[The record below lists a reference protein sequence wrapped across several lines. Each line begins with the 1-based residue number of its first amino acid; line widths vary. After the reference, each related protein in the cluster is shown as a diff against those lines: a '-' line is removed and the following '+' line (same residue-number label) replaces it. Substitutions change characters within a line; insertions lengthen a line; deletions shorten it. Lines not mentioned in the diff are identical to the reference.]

1 MKKKNKPVD
10 NIVCQNRKASFNFFF
25 EEIIESGIELVGP
38 EVKSLR
44 SGKATISES
53 YATDEEGEIFLI
65 NSYIPQ
71 YLQSSYNNH
80 DPKRHRKLLL
90 KKKEISKL
98 IGKVN
103 RDGYSIVPTKIYF
116 NKKGIA
122 KVQIAL
128 AKGKKNHDKRE
139 AKKNR
144 DWDREKSRIFR
155 KTS

>member
-1 MKKKNKPVD
+1 MAPKNKPVD
-10 NIVCQNRKASFNFFF
+10 NIVCHNRKASFNYFF
-25 EEIIESGIELVGP
+25 EDLYEAGIELVGS

-44 SGKATISES
+44 LGKGNISES
-53 YATDEEGEIFLI
+53 YAIDQEGEIFLF
-65 NSYIPQ
+65 NSYIPS

-80 DPKRHRKLLL
+80 DPRRLRKLLL
-90 KKKEISKL
+90 KKKEINKF

-103 RDGYSIVPTKIYF
+103 RDGYSIIPLKIYF

-128 AKGKKNHDKRE
+128 AKGKKNYDKRDT
-139 AKKNR
+139 KKNR

>member
-1 MKKKNKPVD
+1 M
-10 NIVCQNRKASFNFFF
+10 
-25 EEIIESGIELVGP
+25 
-38 EVKSLR
+38 R

-53 YATDEEGEIFLI
+53 YATDQEGEIFLI

-116 NKKGIA
+116 NKKGN
-122 KVQIAL
+122 VEGER

-139 AKKNR
+139 TKKNR
-144 DWDREKSRIFR
+144 DWNRGEVKNF
-155 KTS
+155 

>member
-25 EEIIESGIELVGP
+25 EEIIESGIELIGP

-53 YATDEEGEIFLI
+53 YATDQEGEIFLI

-103 RDGYSIVPTKIYF
+103 RDGYSIIPTKIYF

-139 AKKNR
+139 TKKNR

>member
-1 MKKKNKPVD
+1 MNKKNKPVD

-25 EEIIESGIELVGP
+25 EEIIESGIELIGP

-53 YATDEEGEIFLI
+53 YATDQEGEIFLI

-139 AKKNR
+139 TKKNR

>member
-1 MKKKNKPVD
+1 MNKKTKPVD
-10 NIVCQNRKASFNFFF
+10 NIVCQNRKAGFNFFF

-53 YATDEEGEIFLI
+53 YATDQEGEIFLI

-71 YLQSSYNNH
+71 YLHSSYNNH

-90 KKKEISKL
+90 KKKEIGKL

-139 AKKNR
+139 TKKNR

>member
-1 MKKKNKPVD
+1 MNSKNKSVD
-10 NIVCQNRKASFNFFF
+10 NIVCQNRKASFNYFF
-25 EEIIESGIELVGP
+25 EEIVESGVELLGP

-44 SGKATISES
+44 SGKANIAES
-53 YATDEEGEIFLI
+53 YAVDQEGEIFLF

-71 YLQSSYNNH
+71 YSQSSYNNH
-80 DPKRHRKLLL
+80 DPRRLRKLLL
-90 KKKEISKL
+90 KKKEINKF

-103 RDGYSIVPTKIYF
+103 RDGYSIIPLKIYF

-128 AKGKKNHDKRE
+128 AKGKKNYDKRHT
-139 AKKNR
+139 KKNR

>member
-1 MKKKNKPVD
+1 MNKKNKPVD

-44 SGKATISES
+44 SGEATISES
-53 YATDEEGEIFLI
+53 YATDQEGEIFLI

-139 AKKNR
+139 TKKNR

>member
-1 MKKKNKPVD
+1 MCIRD
-10 NIVCQNRKASFNFFF
+10 R
-25 EEIIESGIELVGP
+25 
-38 EVKSLR
+38 
-44 SGKATISES
+44 
-53 YATDEEGEIFLI
+53 YATDQEGEIFLI

-80 DPKRHRKLLL
+80 DPKRNRKLLL
-90 KKKEISKL
+90 KKREISKL
-98 IGKVN
+98 IGKIN
-103 RDGYSIVPTKIYF
+103 RDGYSLVPTKIYF

-139 AKKNR
+139 TKKNR

>member
-1 MKKKNKPVD
+1 M
-10 NIVCQNRKASFNFFF
+10 
-25 EEIIESGIELVGP
+25 GP

-53 YATDEEGEIFLI
+53 YATDQEGEIFLI

-80 DPKRHRKLLL
+80 DPKRNRKLLL
-90 KKKEISKL
+90 KKREISKL
-98 IGKVN
+98 IGKIN
-103 RDGYSIVPTKIYF
+103 RDGYSLVPTKIYF

-139 AKKNR
+139 TKKNR

>member
-1 MKKKNKPVD
+1 M
-10 NIVCQNRKASFNFFF
+10 
-25 EEIIESGIELVGP
+25 
-38 EVKSLR
+38 
-44 SGKATISES
+44 
-53 YATDEEGEIFLI
+53 
-65 NSYIPQ
+65 
-71 YLQSSYNNH
+71 QSSYNNH

-103 RDGYSIVPTKIYF
+103 RDGYSIIPTKIYF

-139 AKKNR
+139 TKKNR